1 MDDILVSVVIP
12 TYGRTDFLE
21 DAIESVENQTYKN
34 IEIIICDDNALKPDV
49 RNKVIEIVNNHKH
62 CNLVLNNRN
71 LGGALNRNEGIKA
84 SKGQLI
90 SFLDDDD
97 VYLPQRIEKVVKLY
111 LDNIDKKIGI
121 IYTHCYTCDSKKR
134 ITGAF
139 RINPTNNPLFRHM
152 CGCLCATSQWTVPK
166 NVFSEVGMFE
176 DAECKQDSIMLLK
189 ILGSDYVTLCVQEPL
204 SCFRDHSQDRISTN
218 FAKHLRGE
226 ENLYK
231 MYDNY
236 WSKLTDNEKCIVE
249 FCYTR
254 TLLSCY
260 SGMNKRKQ
268 ALNCFVAMC
277 KSKASLSINYRD
289 ILYLV
294 ASPDFYS
301 KIKKSIYK
309 VVLDFKSLGRK

>member
-1 MDDILVSVVIP
+1 MDEILVSVVIP

-21 DAIESVENQTYKN
+21 DAIASVENQTYSN
-34 IEIIICDDNALKPDV
+34 VEIIVCDDNALKPDV
-49 RNKVIEIVNNHKH
+49 RNRVIEIVNSHNR
-62 CNLVLNNRN
+62 CNLILNSYN

-84 SKGQLI
+84 AKGQLI

-97 VYLPQRIEKVVKLY
+97 IYLPQRIEKVVKLY
-111 LDNIDKKIGI
+111 SDNIDKKVGI

-139 RINPTNNPLFRHM
+139 RINPTDNPLFRHM
-152 CGCLCATSQWTVPK
+152 CGCLCATSQWTVPRS
-166 NVFSEVGMFE
+166 VFYEVGMFD
-176 DAECKQDSIMLLK
+176 DADCKQDSIMLLK
-189 ILGSDYVTLCVQEPL
+189 ILGADYLALCVQEPL

-226 ENLYK
+226 MNLFK
-231 MYDNY
+231 MYDDY
-236 WSKLTDNEKCIVE
+236 WCKLTNQERCIVE
-249 FCYTR
+249 FYYTR

-260 SGMNKRKQ
+260 SGMRMRKQ
-268 ALNCFVAMC
+268 AFDCFVALC
-277 KSKASLSINYRD
+277 KSKAQLSISYKD

-301 KIKKSIYK
+301 KIKKCIYK
-309 VVLDFKSLGRK
+309 AILDFKTLSR